1 MPPSLPSPLPFAPPG
16 EEVPTFA
23 EPWQARAFG
32 MTLALFEA
40 GHFTWPEWTDALSAE
55 IAAARQRGEPD
66 LGPGYYHHWLAALER
81 IAAAKGLTSV
91 PELAGRKEAWA
102 HAAEHT
108 PHGQPITLDR
118 ARHDHDHD

>member
-1 MPPSLPSPLPFAPPG
+1 MPLSLPGPLPFASPG
-16 EEVPTFA
+16 EEVPAFA

-40 GHFTWPEWTDALSAE
+40 GCFTWPEWTDALSAE
-55 IAAARQRGEPD
+55 IAAARDRGEPD
-66 LGPGYYHHWLAALER
+66 LGDTYYRHWLAALER
-81 IAAAKGLTSV
+81 LAAAKALTSV
-91 PELAGRKEAWA
+91 PELAERKDAWA

-118 ARHDHDHD
+118 AREQD